1 MLIFRRCIELC
12 PDCPLVRTV
21 CANGLLKIPKFADKE
36 FVDEC
41 LKFALEKLPHDPA
54 VHHAAGMCAERLEYV
69 NILQILLNYLNDY
82 Y

>member
-1 MLIFRRCIELC
+1 M
-12 PDCPLVRTV
+12 RTV

-54 VHHAAGMCAERLEYV
+54 VHHAVGMCAERLVCVSILSHLDVYKRQAFLSGD
-69 NILQILLNYLNDY
+69 NIYIYIYN
-82 Y
+82 